1 MDSAEEVERTRQS
14 TVNWV
19 GEGDVLA
26 CINIQ
31 LYVIVCAKRES
42 VAPAIVFAYIPVQ
55 VKGDQLR

>member
-1 MDSAEEVERTRQS
+1 MDSAKEVERARQS

-26 CINIQ
+26 CIDIQ

-42 VAPAIVFAYIPVQ
+42 VIVFAYILVQ